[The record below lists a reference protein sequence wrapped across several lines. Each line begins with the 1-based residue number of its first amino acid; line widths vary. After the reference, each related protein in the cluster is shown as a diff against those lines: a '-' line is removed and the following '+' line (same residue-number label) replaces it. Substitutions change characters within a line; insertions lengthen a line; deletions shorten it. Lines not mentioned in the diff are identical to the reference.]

1 MAENAMDRRKW
12 LLRLIYVRL
21 AVFTIFGIGE
31 AIRRSDSLVDMLVLL
46 GVVYTLSAFWF
57 GLLRLNE
64 SYVWQSYTQIG
75 VDLLLIT
82 WAINRT
88 GGVDSYLSS
97 LYFLEILMS
106 SILLERRGAFVTGTA
121 SSVIH
126 FAHMDLGYFGL
137 LTKVGIPFPVTTIDL
152 TSLQITIS

>member
-1 MAENAMDRRKW
+1 MAETAIMDRRKW

-21 AVFTIFGIGE
+21 AVFTIFGVAE
-31 AIRRSDSLVDMLVLL
+31 AVRRSDSTLDMLVLL
-46 GVVYTLSAFWF
+46 GAVYALSACWF

-64 SYVWQSYTQIG
+64 SYVWQSYVQIG

-82 WAINRT
+82 WAVNLT

-97 LYFLEILMS
+97 LYFLEIVIS
-106 SILLERRGAFVTGTA
+106 SILLEKRGAFMTGTA

-126 FAHMDLGYFGL
+126 FAHMDLGYFGY
-137 LTKVGIPFPVTTIDL
+137 IPFP
-152 TSLQITIS
+152 